1 MNGRNCSQFSRAWYP
16 IVQKRGLRQCWSG
29 FWSVLLNRQSVS
41 EIGAVS
47 PSMTGCSCCAIAAI
61 SNLTAVAGNVF
72 QFPAGWTYYYTSRTT
87 SSDARS
93 LINSRKMTGD
103 CSAESIRCGR
113 NTVLK
118 TLERKTY
125 CRWAL
130 RLPLARTFLF
140 MSESMSPV
148 QWHRE
153 PLKQRKTIRDLWK

>member
-118 TLERKTY
+118 TLEEDV
-125 CRWAL
+125 
-130 RLPLARTFLF
+130 LPLSNT
-140 MSESMSPV
+140 SPSRSYV
-148 QWHRE
+148 PIHVWIDVPCTVTQGAIE
-153 PLKQRKTIRDLWK
+153 TA